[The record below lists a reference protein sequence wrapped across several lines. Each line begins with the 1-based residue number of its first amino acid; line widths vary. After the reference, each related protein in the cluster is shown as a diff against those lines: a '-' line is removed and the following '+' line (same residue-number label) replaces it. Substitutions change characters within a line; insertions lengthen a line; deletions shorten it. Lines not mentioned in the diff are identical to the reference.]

1 MELSKLE
8 HLLDKV
14 IEQSKIEIMSKL
26 EITLNESK
34 ELLLN
39 SSHSLENEYDK
50 IINEGKKESDKV
62 MKQII
67 GSAELES
74 RNKQILLINEYIE
87 KAFDKAMEKL
97 TIIKRDDDY
106 SKLMYRLIDESINIL
121 GTSDIVIYTNSKDI
135 AVVKPILPKFQGSEI
150 SSDIINCLGGIKV
163 KSKDGS
169 IVFDNT
175 LDNRLVNMKPLIR
188 KEIAMKFGVEN

>member
-1 MELSKLE
+1 MELGKLE

-14 IEQSKIEIMSKL
+14 IEQSKLDIISKL

-39 SSHSLENEYDK
+39 SYRSLENEYDK
-50 IINEGKKESDKV
+50 IINEGNKESDKV

-106 SKLMYRLIDESINIL
+106 SKLMSRLIEESINVL
-121 GTSDIVIYTNSKDI
+121 GTSDILIYTNSKDI
-135 AVVKPILPKFQGSEI
+135 EVVKSMLPKFHGSEL

-175 LDNRLVNMKPLIR
+175 LDNRLINMKPLIR
-188 KEIAMKFGVEN
+188 KEIAIKFGVEN